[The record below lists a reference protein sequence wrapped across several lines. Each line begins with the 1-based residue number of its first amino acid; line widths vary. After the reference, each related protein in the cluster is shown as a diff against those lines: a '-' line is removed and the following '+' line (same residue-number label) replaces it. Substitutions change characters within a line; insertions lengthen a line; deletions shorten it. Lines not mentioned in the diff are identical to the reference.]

1 MPDFKQNI
9 PPYGRAEKQGVPQ
22 LQTKFKRHF
31 LKQNVYVIL
40 HMLHILHNLS
50 AGARARARVF
60 FQDGVVA
67 GSKKSNRNNKKSTET
82 PSNL

>member
-31 LKQNVYVIL
+31 LKQNVYV
-40 HMLHILHNLS
+40 ML
-50 AGARARARVF
+50 
-60 FQDGVVA
+60 
-67 GSKKSNRNNKKSTET
+67 KMPKNNAFSITLCIYIIPKSTE
-82 PSNL
+82 NGDFQDWQ